1 MANRITAVAAAAM
14 IAGAGLLSGLVSP
27 QVAQAEGVTNGW
39 QCAQFARL
47 LSGIE
52 IFGDAYTWWRQSMG
66 KYARGSSPDV
76 GAVLVF
82 SAISYSW
89 GWIPNVWFMLDRDR
103 AVRVLTRFR
112 AAIAK
117 HDIAIITAALMVVG
131 LYLLIFGLVTE

>member
-1 MANRITAVAAAAM
+1 MRTPSDLPPATKPASHRGRTGIIVAVGVLVVVLVFLHTFAVFYTDALWFSSVQLHAVWVKLFE
-14 IAGAGLLSGLVSP
+14 IKAGL
-27 QVAQAEGVTNGW
+27 
-39 QCAQFARL
+39 
-47 LSGIE
+47 
-52 IFGDAYTWWRQSMG
+52 M
-66 KYARGSSPDV
+66 
-76 GAVLVF
+76 LVF